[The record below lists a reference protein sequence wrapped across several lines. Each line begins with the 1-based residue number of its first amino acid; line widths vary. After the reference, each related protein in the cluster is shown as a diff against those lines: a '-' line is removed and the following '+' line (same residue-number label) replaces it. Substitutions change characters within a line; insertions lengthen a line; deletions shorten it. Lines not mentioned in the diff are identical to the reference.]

1 MEPLSELLE
10 RFRRGPDLV
19 AAVITGAAGAEL
31 DYVPSPEKWSIRQI
45 LAHLADS
52 EIVSSD
58 RFRRVIAEN
67 NPTLVGY
74 DQDAW
79 TAHLNYKRRKTADS
93 LELFRRLRQENYE
106 LMKDLPEEAFARTGN
121 HTERGAMTLRELVAY
136 DVEHHEKHAEQLQ
149 QLRRQY
155 RQAKRGRLGG
165 ME

>member
-1 MEPLSELLE
+1 MEPLSDLLE

-31 DYVPSPEKWSIRQI
+31 DFVPSPEKWSIRQI

-52 EIVSSD
+52 EIVCSD

-67 NPTLVGY
+67 HPALVAY

-79 TAHLNYKRRKTADS
+79 TARLGYRRRKTKDS
-93 LELFRRLRQENYE
+93 LDLFRRLRAENYE

-121 HTERGAMTLRELVAY
+121 HTERGTVSLQDLIVY
-136 DVEHHEKHAEQLQ
+136 DTEHHEKHAQQLQ
-149 QLRRQY
+149 ELRRLY
-155 RQAKRGRLGG
+155 RQSRSGR
-165 ME
+165 

>member
-31 DYVPSPEKWSIRQI
+31 DFVPSPEKWNIRQI

-52 EIVSSD
+52 EIVCSD

-79 TAHLNYKRRKTADS
+79 AARLNYKRRRTADS
-93 LELFRRLRQENYE
+93 LDLFRRLRAENYE
-106 LMKDLPEEAFARTGN
+106 LLKELPEEVFERTGR
-121 HTERGAMTLRELVAY
+121 HTERGVMTLGQLVAY
-136 DVEHHEKHAEQLQ
+136 DAEHHEKHAQQLQ
-149 QLRRQY
+149 ELRRQY
-155 RQAKRGRLGG
+155 RQSRGGR
-165 ME
+165 

>member
-19 AAVITGAAGAEL
+19 AAVITGAAGREL
-31 DYVPSPEKWSIRQI
+31 DFVPSPEKWSIRQI

-52 EIVSSD
+52 EIVCSD

-79 TAHLNYKRRKTADS
+79 TANLKYRRRKTASS
-93 LELFRRLRQENYE
+93 LDLFRRLRAENHE
-106 LMKDLPEEAFARTGN
+106 LMKDLPEEVFERTGT
-121 HTERGAMTLRELVAY
+121 HTERGSVTLRDLVVY
-136 DVEHHEKHAEQLQ
+136 DTEHHEKHAQQLQ
-149 QLRRQY
+149 ELRRQY
-155 RQAKRGRLGG
+155 RQSRSGR
-165 ME
+165 

>member
-1 MEPLSELLE
+1 MELLSDLLE

-31 DYVPSPEKWSIRQI
+31 DFVPAPEKWSIRQI

-52 EIVSSD
+52 EIVCSD

-67 NPTLVGY
+67 HPTLVAY

-79 TAHLNYKRRKTADS
+79 TARLGYRRRKTKDS
-93 LELFRRLRQENYE
+93 LDLFRRLRAENYE

-121 HTERGAMTLRELVAY
+121 HTERGTVSLQDLIVY
-136 DVEHHEKHAEQLQ
+136 DTEHHEKHAQQLQ
-149 QLRRQY
+149 ELRRHY
-155 RQAKRGRLGG
+155 RQSRSGR
-165 ME
+165 